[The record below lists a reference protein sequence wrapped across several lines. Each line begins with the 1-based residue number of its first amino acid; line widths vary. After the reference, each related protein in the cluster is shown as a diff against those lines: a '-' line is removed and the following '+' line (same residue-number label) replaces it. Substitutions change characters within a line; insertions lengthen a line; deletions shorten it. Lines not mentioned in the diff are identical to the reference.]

1 MNATVSLVRLM
12 SPATMRPDVW
22 SATAR
27 HVGRPRASA
36 APGPVSLFTPRAHRL
51 ASRSAE
57 RGVRLRAGQVPTL
70 MTTFNP

>member
-12 SPATMRPDVW
+12 SPAAMRPDVW
-22 SATAR
+22 SAIAR
-27 HVGRPRASA
+27 HVGRPSASA
-36 APGPVSLFTPRAHRL
+36 ALGPVSLFTPRAHRF

-57 RGVRLRAGQVPTL
+57 RGVRLRDGQAPTL